1 MRDNKHEILVHS
13 ITHKILLDSAQKGN
27 HIVIEIDPK
36 FFTTWDF
43 AKMQ

>member
-1 MRDNKHEILVHS
+1 MKYWYTLS
-13 ITHKILLDSAQKGN
+13 PYKILLDSAQKGN

-36 FFTTWDF
+36 FFSTWDF